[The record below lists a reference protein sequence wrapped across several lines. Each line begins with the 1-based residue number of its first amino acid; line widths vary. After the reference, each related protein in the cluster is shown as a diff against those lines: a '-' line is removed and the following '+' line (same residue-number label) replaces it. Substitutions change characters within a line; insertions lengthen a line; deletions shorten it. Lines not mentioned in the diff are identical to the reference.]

1 MSVLIEEITERVL
14 ALPISD
20 RAILADRLFESLED
34 HRDNSSVREAWM
46 TEVRRRVADI
56 KSGKANLIDG
66 DIGLAQV
73 RALIQK

>member
-34 HRDNSSVREAWM
+34 HRDNSSVREAWL